1 MASLSETGPVD
12 PCERCGQLSM
22 NYAAALPKGPNH
34 PRHEDVF
41 VCASCGNIQ
50 WIADEAREPE

>member
-1 MASLSETGPVD
+1 MASPFDTGTED

-50 WIADEAREPE
+50 WIEADTPSPE